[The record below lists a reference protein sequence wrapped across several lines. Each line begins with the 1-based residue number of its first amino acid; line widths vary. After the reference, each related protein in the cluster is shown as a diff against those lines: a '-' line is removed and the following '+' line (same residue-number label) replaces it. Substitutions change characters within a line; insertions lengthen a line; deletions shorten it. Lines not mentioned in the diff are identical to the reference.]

1 VCSWISDACL
11 VSGLVSVVLAA
22 GADHS
27 SGIKPQEYVDR
38 FGMLESWARKRWP
51 QAGKRVYEW
60 SGMVRLTPRRPLRG
74 KGRAHASAEA
84 MRIHLMVLAGGG
96 WSPVTVT

>member
-1 VCSWISDACL
+1 MWQAWQGI
-11 VSGLVSVVLAA
+11 VLAV

-27 SGIKPQEYVDR
+27 SGIKPQEYDDR

-60 SGMVRLTPRRPLRG
+60 SGMVRLNWRRPLRG
-74 KGRAHASAEA
+74 ARACIGRGSPHGWLEV
-84 MRIHLMVLAGGG
+84 RGNVLAGEGRL
-96 WSPVTVT
+96 PVRFS